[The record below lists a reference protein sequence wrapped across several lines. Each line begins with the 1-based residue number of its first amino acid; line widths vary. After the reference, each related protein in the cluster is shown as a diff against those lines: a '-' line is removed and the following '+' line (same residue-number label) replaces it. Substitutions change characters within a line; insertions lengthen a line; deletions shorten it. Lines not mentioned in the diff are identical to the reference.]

1 MTTFQAIILG
11 LIQGL
16 AEFLPISSSGHL
28 ALAQH
33 FFGINSDS
41 VLIFAVLL
49 HVGTLISVF
58 IVYWKDIL
66 GLIYEFFGTFADL
79 VKTKR
84 FDVNKNATR
93 RMCWLI
99 ITATV
104 PTAVIGFL
112 FDEKFEKLYSNV
124 LAIGICL
131 VIKGCILFA
140 AEKWGKNL
148 HGIKN
153 TKFKHAITVGILQGC
168 AIAPGI
174 SRSGSTIV
182 GGLACGLKREWAV
195 RFAFLVSI
203 PPILG
208 SVILELPDALAAGTV
223 DSSLTVP
230 ILAGVIVSAVSG
242 LIAIKGMIRL
252 VSGKKLT
259 YFSYYTWI
267 LGISVIVYSLV
278 IL

>member
-1 MTTFQAIILG
+1 MSTIQAIILG

-33 FFGINSDS
+33 FFGIEADS
-41 VLIFAVLL
+41 VLIFTILL
-49 HVGTLISVF
+49 HVGTLVSVF

-66 GLIYEFFGTFADL
+66 GLIFEFISTFVDL
-79 VKTKR
+79 IRERK

-99 ITATV
+99 IAATI

-112 FDEKFEKLYSNV
+112 FDDKFEKLYTST

-131 VIKGCILFA
+131 IITGCLLFA
-140 AEKWGKNL
+140 AEKFGKSIHN
-148 HGIKN
+148 IKN
-153 TKFKHAITVGILQGC
+153 TKFKHALIVGIMQGC

-182 GGLACGLKREWAV
+182 GGLACGLKRDWAV

-208 SVILELPDALAAGTV
+208 SVILEIPDAIEAGAV
-223 DSSLTVP
+223 DASLTVP
-230 ILAGVIVSAVSG
+230 ILAGMIVAAVSG
-242 LIAIKGMIRL
+242 LIAIKGMIKL

-259 YFSYYTWI
+259 YFSYYTWA
-267 LGISVIVYSLV
+267 LGIAMVIYSVIA
-278 IL
+278 

>member
-33 FFGINSDS
+33 FFGINSES

-131 VIKGCILFA
+131 VITGCILFA

-148 HGIKN
+148 YGIKN

>member
-99 ITATV
+99 IAATV

-131 VIKGCILFA
+131 VITGCILFA

-148 HGIKN
+148 YGIKN

>member
-99 ITATV
+99 IAATV

-131 VIKGCILFA
+131 VITGCILFA

-148 HGIKN
+148 YGIKN

-252 VSGKKLT
+252 VSGKKLS

>member
-131 VIKGCILFA
+131 VITGCILFA

>member
-131 VIKGCILFA
+131 VITGCILFA

-208 SVILELPDALAAGTV
+208 SVILELPDALVAGTV

>member
-33 FFGINSDS
+33 FFGINADS

-79 VKTKR
+79 VKTKK
-84 FDVNKNATR
+84 FNVNKNATR

-99 ITATV
+99 IAATI

-112 FDEKFEKLYSNV
+112 FDERFEKLYSNV
-124 LAIGICL
+124 AAIGICL
-131 VIKGCILFA
+131 VITGCILFA
-140 AEKWGKNL
+140 AEKWGRNL
-148 HGIKN
+148 YGIKN
-153 TKFKHAITVGILQGC
+153 TKFKHALAVGILQGC

-223 DSSLTVP
+223 DSSLAVP
-230 ILAGVIVSAVSG
+230 ILVGVIVSAVSG
-242 LIAIKGMIRL
+242 LVAIKGMIRL

-267 LGISVIVYSLV
+267 IGISVIVYSLV

>member
-131 VIKGCILFA
+131 VITGCILFA

-148 HGIKN
+148 YGIKN

>member
-33 FFGINSDS
+33 FFGINSES

-131 VIKGCILFA
+131 VITGCILFA

>member
-99 ITATV
+99 IAATV

-131 VIKGCILFA
+131 VITGCILFA

-153 TKFKHAITVGILQGC
+153 TKFKHAIAVGILQGC

>member
-41 VLIFAVLL
+41 VMIFAVLL

-99 ITATV
+99 IAATV

-131 VIKGCILFA
+131 VITGCILFA

-252 VSGKKLT
+252 VSGKKLS

>member
-99 ITATV
+99 IAATV

-131 VIKGCILFA
+131 VITGCILFA

-252 VSGKKLT
+252 VSGKKLS

>member
-131 VIKGCILFA
+131 VITGCILFA

-148 HGIKN
+148 YGIKN

-252 VSGKKLT
+252 VSGKKLS

>member
-131 VIKGCILFA
+131 VITGCILFA

-148 HGIKN
+148 YGIKN

-267 LGISVIVYSLV
+267 LGISVIVYSLG

>member
-131 VIKGCILFA
+131 VITGCILFA

-153 TKFKHAITVGILQGC
+153 TKFKHAIAVGILQGC

>member
-33 FFGINSDS
+33 FFGINSES

-131 VIKGCILFA
+131 VITGCILFA

-153 TKFKHAITVGILQGC
+153 TKFKHAIAVGILQGC

-252 VSGKKLT
+252 VSGKKLS

>member
-41 VLIFAVLL
+41 VLIFAVLM

-131 VIKGCILFA
+131 VITGCILFA

-148 HGIKN
+148 YGIKN

-267 LGISVIVYSLV
+267 LGISVIVYSLG

>member
-104 PTAVIGFL
+104 PTAVIGFM

-131 VIKGCILFA
+131 VITGCILFA

>member
-131 VIKGCILFA
+131 VITGCILFA

-267 LGISVIVYSLV
+267 LGISVIVDRKSV
-278 IL
+278 V

>member
-1 MTTFQAIILG
+1 MTTLQAVILG

-33 FFGINSDS
+33 FFGINADS
-41 VLIFAVLL
+41 VLIFSVLL

-66 GLIYEFFGTFADL
+66 GLIFEFFSTFADL
-79 VKTKR
+79 FRTKK

-99 ITATV
+99 IAATI
-104 PTAVIGFL
+104 PTGIIGIL
-112 FDEKFEKLYSNV
+112 FDDKFEKLYSNV

-131 VIKGCILFA
+131 IITGCILFA
-140 AEKWGKNL
+140 AEKFGRNL

-153 TKFKHAITVGILQGC
+153 TKFSHALTVGILQGC

-182 GGLACGLKREWAV
+182 GGLLCGLKREWAV

-223 DSSLTVP
+223 DSSLAVP
-230 ILAGVIVSAVSG
+230 IIAGVAVAAVSG
-242 LIAIKGMIRL
+242 LIAIKFMIKL
-252 VSGKKLT
+252 VSGKKLS

-267 LGISVIVYSLV
+267 LGISMVIYSIAVL
-278 IL
+278 

>member
-33 FFGINSDS
+33 FFGINSES

-99 ITATV
+99 IAATV

-131 VIKGCILFA
+131 VITGCILFA

>member
-1 MTTFQAIILG
+1 
-11 LIQGL
+11 
-16 AEFLPISSSGHL
+16 
-28 ALAQH
+28 
-33 FFGINSDS
+33 
-41 VLIFAVLL
+41 
-49 HVGTLISVF
+49 
-58 IVYWKDIL
+58 
-66 GLIYEFFGTFADL
+66 
-79 VKTKR
+79 
-84 FDVNKNATR
+84 
-93 RMCWLI
+93 LI

-104 PTAVIGFL
+104 PTAVIGFM

-131 VIKGCILFA
+131 VITGCILFA

>member
-99 ITATV
+99 IVATV

-131 VIKGCILFA
+131 VITGCILFA

-148 HGIKN
+148 YGIKN

-252 VSGKKLT
+252 VSGKKLS

>member
-41 VLIFAVLL
+41 VLIFAVLP

-131 VIKGCILFA
+131 VITGCILFA

-174 SRSGSTIV
+174 SRSGSTLV

-267 LGISVIVYSLV
+267 LGIYVIVYSLV

>member
-131 VIKGCILFA
+131 VITGCILFA

-148 HGIKN
+148 YGIKN

-208 SVILELPDALAAGTV
+208 SVILELPDALVAGTV

>member
-99 ITATV
+99 IAATV

-131 VIKGCILFA
+131 VITGCILFA

>member
-84 FDVNKNATR
+84 FDVNKSATR

-131 VIKGCILFA
+131 VITGCILFA

-174 SRSGSTIV
+174 STSGSTIV

>member
-1 MTTFQAIILG
+1 M
-11 LIQGL
+11 
-16 AEFLPISSSGHL
+16 
-28 ALAQH
+28 
-33 FFGINSDS
+33 
-41 VLIFAVLL
+41 
-49 HVGTLISVF
+49 
-58 IVYWKDIL
+58 
-66 GLIYEFFGTFADL
+66 
-79 VKTKR
+79 
-84 FDVNKNATR
+84 
-93 RMCWLI
+93 
-99 ITATV
+99 
-104 PTAVIGFL
+104 
-112 FDEKFEKLYSNV
+112 
-124 LAIGICL
+124 
-131 VIKGCILFA
+131 
-140 AEKWGKNL
+140 
-148 HGIKN
+148 
-153 TKFKHAITVGILQGC
+153 GILQGC

>member
-93 RMCWLI
+93 KMCWLI

-131 VIKGCILFA
+131 VITGCILFA

-148 HGIKN
+148 YGIKN

-252 VSGKKLT
+252 VSGKKLS

>member
-104 PTAVIGFL
+104 PTAVIGFM

-131 VIKGCILFA
+131 VITGCILFA

-153 TKFKHAITVGILQGC
+153 TKFKHAIAVGILQGC

>member
-1 MTTFQAIILG
+1 MTTLQAVILG
-11 LIQGL
+11 LVQGL

-28 ALAQH
+28 ALVQH
-33 FFGINSDS
+33 FFKINADN

-66 GLIYEFFGTFADL
+66 GLIFEFFATFADL
-79 VKTKR
+79 FREKK
-84 FDVNKNATR
+84 FIVNKNATR

-99 ITATV
+99 IVATI
-104 PTAVIGFL
+104 PTAIIGLL
-112 FDEKFEKLYSNV
+112 FEDKFKVLYNSV

-131 VIKGCILFA
+131 VITGCMLFA
-140 AEKWGKNL
+140 AEKFGKNIN
-148 HGIKN
+148 GIKN
-153 TKFKHAITVGILQGC
+153 TKFTHALTVGILQGC

-182 GGLACGLKREWAV
+182 AGLACGLKREWAV

-208 SVILELPDALAAGTV
+208 SVILETPDAIAAGTI
-223 DSSLTVP
+223 DSSLAIP
-230 ILAGVIVSAVSG
+230 IIAGVVVAAVSG
-242 LIAIKGMIRL
+242 LIAIKSMIKF
-252 VSGKKLT
+252 VSGKKLS
-259 YFSYYTWI
+259 YFSYYTWTV
-267 LGISVIVYSLV
+267 GIAVIIYSLV
-278 IL
+278 V

>member
-93 RMCWLI
+93 KMCWLI

-131 VIKGCILFA
+131 VITGCILFA

>member
-1 MTTFQAIILG
+1 MTTFQAIILR

-131 VIKGCILFA
+131 VITGCILFA

-208 SVILELPDALAAGTV
+208 SLILELPDALAAGTV

>member
-93 RMCWLI
+93 KMCWLI

-131 VIKGCILFA
+131 VITGCILFA

-148 HGIKN
+148 YGIKN